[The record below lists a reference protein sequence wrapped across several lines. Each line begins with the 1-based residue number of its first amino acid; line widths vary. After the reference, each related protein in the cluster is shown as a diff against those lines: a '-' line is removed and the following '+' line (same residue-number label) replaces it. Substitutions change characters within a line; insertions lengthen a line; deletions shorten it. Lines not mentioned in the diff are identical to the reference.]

1 MCKCLYCYRPLE
13 KGEKDFHAKCA
24 KKFFGTEEVPVLDY
38 TCEDLEKLAIQ
49 VIKDQ
54 TSLTGVQPKLSL
66 HLNEQEGSQRFTI
79 VGLWGGFICKPQTI
93 QFAQMPETEDL
104 TMHLAELAKIDVVPH
119 TLMRMADNSLC
130 YLTKRIDR
138 SSTGEKVA
146 MEDMC
151 QLTERQTEHK
161 YKSSYERIAKAIVQ
175 YSSMPKMDVTNFF
188 EVILFSWITGN
199 NDMHL
204 KNFSLFE
211 PHDGNIR
218 LTPAYDMLNAVI
230 LNPKDD
236 EELALTLNGKKK
248 KLKWSDFIT
257 SGQTMGVEQKTI
269 ERLIGKYVKLLP
281 EMKKLID
288 NSFLTDEHK
297 DKYAELITERI
308 DRIME

>member
-13 KGEKDFHAKCA
+13 TGEKDFHAKCA
-24 KKFFGTEEVPVLDY
+24 RKFFGTEKVPVLDY

-66 HLNEQEGSQRFTI
+66 HLNEHEGSQRLTI

-93 QFAQMPETEDL
+93 QFAQMPEAEDL
-104 TMHLAELAKIDVVPH
+104 TMHLAELAKIDAVPH

-161 YKSSYERIAKAIVQ
+161 YRSSYERIAKAIVQ

-188 EVILFSWITGN
+188 EVVLFSWITGN

-211 PHDGNIR
+211 
-218 LTPAYDMLNAVI
+218 
-230 LNPKDD
+230 
-236 EELALTLNGKKK
+236 
-248 KLKWSDFIT
+248 
-257 SGQTMGVEQKTI
+257 
-269 ERLIGKYVKLLP
+269 
-281 EMKKLID
+281 
-288 NSFLTDEHK
+288 
-297 DKYAELITERI
+297 
-308 DRIME
+308 

>member
-13 KGEKDFHAKCA
+13 TGEKDFHAKCA
-24 KKFFGTEEVPVLDY
+24 RKFFGTEKVPVLDY

-66 HLNEQEGSQRFTI
+66 HLNEQEGSQRLTI

-93 QFAQMPETEDL
+93 QFAQMPEAEDL
-104 TMHLAELAKIDVVPH
+104 TMHLAELAKIDAVPH

-161 YKSSYERIAKAIVQ
+161 YRSSYERIAKAIVQ

-188 EVILFSWITGN
+188 EVVLFSWITGN

-248 KLKWSDFIT
+248 KLKRSDFIT
-257 SGQTMGVEQKTI
+257 SGLTMGVEQKTI

-281 EMKKLID
+281 DMKKLIG
-288 NSFLTDEHK
+288 NSFLNDELK
-297 DKYAELITERI
+297 DKYTELITERI
-308 DRIME
+308 DRIVE